1 MSGPAPATLP
11 ATPTPAAVRHA
22 PLWLLAMAT
31 FAGTLGMH
39 IFVPALPAAAA
50 DLHTGVGAMQ
60 LTISLYILG
69 LACGQLV
76 YGPLADWLGRRPVLM
91 AGLLLYIVAGIA
103 AAFAPQVQALVAARL
118 LQALGGCAGLV
129 LGRTIVRDTAPT
141 SEAAQRLAL
150 MNLMVTLGPS
160 VAPLAGGGLA
170 ETVGWRSIFLLLAGL
185 GSITLVAA
193 WRLLPETRG
202 ALAAVRAPTLPELRH
217 HYRHLLG
224 SRAFIGFSV
233 GGGCATTSM
242 YAFVAAAP
250 FVFVHE
256 LHRPLH
262 EAGIYI
268 ALLVSGVW
276 LGSVLTSRLI
286 SRVGLGRLLVRANA
300 LSCIAAAVLLTA
312 VLLHRLSV
320 PIVVGAMFVYTVG
333 VGMAAPAA
341 LTQAISVNP
350 QVIGSASGLYGFVQM
365 AVGAVC
371 TAAAGLGSRPA
382 LSAALVLAAAGAVA
396 QAAFAVALRDLRRP
410 TPP

>member
-1 MSGPAPATLP
+1 
-11 ATPTPAAVRHA
+11 VRHA

-50 DLHTGVGAMQ
+50 DLHAGVGAMQ

-69 LACGQLV
+69 LACGQLL

-91 AGLLLYIVAGIA
+91 GGLLLYIAAGLA
-103 AAFAPQVQALVAARL
+103 AAFAPQVQALIAARL
-118 LQALGGCAGLV
+118 LQALGGCSGLV

-141 SEAAQRLAL
+141 SQAAQRLAM

-160 VAPLAGGGLA
+160 VAPLVGSGLA

-185 GSITLVAA
+185 GTVTLIAA

-202 ALAAVRAPTLPELRH
+202 ALAEVRAPSLPELGRR
-217 HYRHLLG
+217 YRQLLA
-224 SRAFIGFSV
+224 SRAFLGFSI

-242 YAFVAAAP
+242 YAFIAAAP
-250 FVFVHE
+250 FVFVHD
-256 LHRPLH
+256 LNRPLH

-276 LGSVLTSRLI
+276 LGSMLTSRLI
-286 SRVGLGRLLVRANA
+286 TRMGLGRLLVRANLA
-300 LSCIAAAVLLTA
+300 SCVAAAVLLAA

-320 PIVVGAMFVYTVG
+320 PLVVGTMFLYTVG

-371 TAAAGLGSRPA
+371 TSAAGLGAPA
-382 LSAALVLAAAGAVA
+382 LSSALVLAVAGVIA
-396 QAAFAVALRDLRRP
+396 QAAFAMALRDLRSAVP
-410 TPP
+410 KAAGA